1 MVFTKDE
8 ALIYME
14 QRKNNSET
22 LFAQTTDGKLIFE
35 NGDFINLIGINSF
48 VYRGKIF
55 IIESDFEKEFCR
67 IFNERFVD
75 VTYCIKN
82 SENY

>member
-1 MVFTKDE
+1 MDFTKDE

-35 NGDFINLIGINSF
+35 NGDLINLIGIIDF
-48 VYRGKIF
+48 VYRGKKF
-55 IIESDFEKEFCR
+55 IIESDLEKEFCR
-67 IFNERFVD
+67 VFNERFVD
-75 VTYCIKN
+75 LSYCIQNGEK
-82 SENY
+82 